1 MHVIIT
7 RRASSENLD
16 AKELRFLSLGRS
28 SSSCNETPRIVAGGR
43 PKCGGRRLEN
53 KKKKKRKNRN
63 RQRQKKDSSLEGRK
77 GSRQNNEA
85 PLREDVFFPRQ
96 VQSRE

>member
-43 PKCGGRRLEN
+43 PKSGGRRLEN
-53 KKKKKRKNRN
+53 KKKKKKKETDRDK
-63 RQRQKKDSSLEGRK
+63 KKDSSLEGRK